1 MRYWLCADFDE
12 FVIRD
17 RRGGVLFA
25 SRQYRAGKR
34 HRDRVWPALSRYK
47 RIREKRVWQSAK
59 NARDTRLL
67 EWTSLLTVLRKWAPE
82 NPLFVRHGTIC
93 DLAQRPPRYDDFR
106 WQWSTRPR

>member
-1 MRYWLCADFDE
+1 MRHWLCASFDE
-12 FVIRD
+12 FIVHD
-17 RRGGVLFA
+17 RRGGVQFA
-25 SRQYRAGKR
+25 CQGNKGKR
-34 HRDRVWPALSRYK
+34 HRNRVWPALSRYK

-106 WQWSTRPR
+106 WQWSTRRR